1 MIMATV
7 IAVLLVTGALFFF
20 IAALGALRFPDL
32 YTRMHAATKASAFA
46 TVLMLA
52 GVAFYHRDAW
62 VTVEALLIVIFIFL
76 TAPIAAHAIGRA
88 AHALRTP
95 MTEETV
101 MDDLADDQRE

>member
-1 MIMATV
+1 MIGAYL
-7 IAVLLVTGALFFF
+7 AAALLLVGSVFLL
-20 IAALGALRFPDL
+20 IAAIGVLRFPDL

-46 TVLMLA
+46 LVLMLG
-52 GVAFYHRDAW
+52 GVALHFRDAW
-62 VTVEALLIVIFIFL
+62 VTIEALLIIIFIFL

-101 MDDLADDQRE
+101 MDDLADEQED